1 MSSISYAETQVVA
14 VVLNDTEGDRIAK
27 ARHVPP
33 EAFADSTCRAL
44 WETIVSLPP
53 GQPAGMALVGSGLDE
68 ADLRRISETDI
79 SLVNFAGHIETVV
92 GAWIERRAKSAAGA
106 YQRGQI
112 TLGDLAKELSSAESL
127 GVSRAQQLRAL
138 RFDPAVDPPEQR
150 VIFRVGKIPICT
162 AGNLANITAEAKA
175 GKSAFTGAML
185 AAVMATGPADC
196 FTVTAE
202 NPKGHALLHFDTET
216 SRADWHS
223 LLCRAKRRARVET
236 FPPWLV
242 SYHLTGRSPQECRR
256 DMEDAL
262 AAAAREFGGVFAVF
276 IDGVGDLVFDPND
289 PEECFPLVTRLHALA
304 IQYDTAILNILH
316 RNPGTEKT
324 RGHLGSQLERKAETN
339 LTLEKDEDG
348 NTVVFSLRQRG
359 PSIPKGDGPRFRW
372 SDGEGMHVS
381 CESVREAKKATQKEE
396 YREFIEVGFPGGNSR
411 HYREVVQAIENHFHC
426 KERKAGEHLSAMR
439 DFGLLS
445 RDARAHYTPK
455 RYGS

>member
-1 MSSISYAETQVVA
+1 MSAISYAETQVVA
-14 VVLNDTEGDRIAK
+14 VVLNDIEGDRIAK
-27 ARHVPP
+27 ARHIPP
-33 EAFADSTCRAL
+33 EAFTDATCRAL
-44 WETIVSLPP
+44 WEKIVSLPP

-68 ADLRRISETDI
+68 PDLRRISETETSI
-79 SLVNFAGHIETVV
+79 VNFTGHIETVV
-92 GAWIERRAKSAAGA
+92 AAWIERRAKSAAGA

-112 TLGDLAKELSSAESL
+112 TLGDLAKELASVESL

-162 AGNLANITAEAKA
+162 AGNLANISAEAKA

-185 AAVMATGPADC
+185 AAVMATSSADC

-223 LLCRAKRRARVET
+223 LLCRAKRRARVEA

-242 SYHLTGRSPQECRR
+242 SYHLTGRTPHECRR
-256 DMEDAL
+256 DMEDAI
-262 AAAAREFGGVFAVF
+262 AGAAREFGGVFAVF
-276 IDGVGDLVFDPND
+276 VDGVGDLVFDPND

-304 IQYDTAILNILH
+304 IQYDTAIVNILH

-348 NTVVFSLRQRG
+348 NTVVYSLRQRG

-381 CESVREAKKATQKEE
+381 CESVRE
-396 YREFIEVGFPGGNSR
+396 
-411 HYREVVQAIENHFHC
+411 
-426 KERKAGEHLSAMR
+426 
-439 DFGLLS
+439 S
-445 RDARAHYTPK
+445 RDRAKLEEMAELARNVFSDRRTMTFSELQKAVMTTASCAERTADARISDMRKFNIITRFPPNLYTLAA
-455 RYGS
+455 